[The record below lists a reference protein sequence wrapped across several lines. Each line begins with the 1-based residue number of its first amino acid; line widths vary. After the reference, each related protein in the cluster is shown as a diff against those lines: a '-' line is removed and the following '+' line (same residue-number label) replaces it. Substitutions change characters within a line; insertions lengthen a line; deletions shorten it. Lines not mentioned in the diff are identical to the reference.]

1 MSSQWQGTCKFFKN
15 VLNYIRAIFR
25 VILWTI
31 ILFFSA
37 LQRALFTRTE
47 LVGVDMRLAPFKCDV
62 EDVDDKLSYID
73 KLCIENP
80 DLAEISEEAYLND
93 IPFDD
98 KEEGD

>member
-1 MSSQWQGTCKFFKN
+1 MDAQWQNAFKFFKL
-15 VLNYIRAIFR
+15 VLSYMRAVFR
-25 VILWTI
+25 VLLWTV

-37 LQRALFTRTE
+37 LQRALFTRDE
-47 LVGVDMRLAPFKCDV
+47 LVGVDMRLAPFKCDM

-80 DLAEISEEAYLND
+80 DLVEISEEGYLDD

-98 KEEGD
+98 KDNGG